1 MAIKKDTIEM
11 IRKQRDYLSSEFG
24 VEKIGLFGSVAAG
37 TDNDS
42 SDIDLVVEFRRPMG
56 LKFIR
61 LVEYLERILGR
72 KVDLVTRD
80 GLENIRV
87 RKQRAINCLNLDL
100 WD

>member
-1 MAIKKDTIEM
+1 MAIKKDTIEK

-42 SDIDLVVEFRRPMG
+42 SDIDLVVEFSRPMG

-61 LVEYLERILGR
+61 LVEFLEGILGR

-87 RKQRAINCLNLDL
+87 RRVADDIRRTLIYV
-100 WD
+100 

>member
-42 SDIDLVVEFRRPMG
+42 SDIDLVVEFSRPMG

-61 LVEYLERILGR
+61 LVEYLEGILGR

-87 RKQRAINCLNLDL
+87 RKVADDIRRTLIYV
-100 WD
+100 

>member
-1 MAIKKDTIEM
+1 MAIKKDTIEK

-42 SDIDLVVEFRRPMG
+42 SDIDLVVEFSRPMG

-61 LVEYLERILGR
+61 LVEYLEGILGR

-87 RKQRAINCLNLDL
+87 RKVADDIRRTLIHV
-100 WD
+100 

>member
-1 MAIKKDTIEM
+1 MAIKNETIEK
-11 IRKQRDYLSSEFG
+11 IKRQRDYLFSEFG
-24 VEKIGLFGSVAAG
+24 VEKIGLFGSVAEG
-37 TDNDS
+37 TDNDR

-61 LVEYLERILGR
+61 LVEYLEEILGR

-87 RKQRAINCLNLDL
+87 KKVANDIRKTLIYV
-100 WD
+100 

>member
-1 MAIKKDTIEM
+1 MAIKKDTIEK

-42 SDIDLVVEFRRPMG
+42 SDIDLVVEFSRPMG

-61 LVEYLERILGR
+61 LVEYLEGILGR

-87 RKQRAINCLNLDL
+87 RKVADNIRRTLIYV
-100 WD
+100 

>member
-1 MAIKKDTIEM
+1 MAIKKDTIER

-42 SDIDLVVEFRRPMG
+42 SDIDLVVEFSRPMG

-61 LVEYLERILGR
+61 LVEYLEGILGR

-87 RKQRAINCLNLDL
+87 RKVADDIRRTLIHV
-100 WD
+100 

>member
-1 MAIKKDTIEM
+1 MAIKKDTIER

-42 SDIDLVVEFRRPMG
+42 SDTDLVVEFSRPMG
-56 LKFIR
+56 LQFIR
-61 LVEYLERILGR
+61 LVEFLEGILGR

-87 RKQRAINCLNLDL
+87 RKVADDIRRTLIYV
-100 WD
+100 

>member
-1 MAIKKDTIEM
+1 MAIKKDTIEK

-42 SDIDLVVEFRRPMG
+42 SDIDLVVEFSRPMG
-56 LKFIR
+56 VKFIR
-61 LVEYLERILGR
+61 LVEYLEGILGR

-87 RKQRAINCLNLDL
+87 RKVADDIRRTLIYV
-100 WD
+100 

>member
-1 MAIKKDTIEM
+1 MAIKKDTIEK
-11 IRKQRDYLSSEFG
+11 IRTQRDYLSSEFG

-42 SDIDLVVEFRRPMG
+42 SDIDLVVEFSRPMG
-56 LKFIR
+56 LQFIR
-61 LVEYLERILGR
+61 LVEFLEGILGR

-87 RKQRAINCLNLDL
+87 RKVADDIRRTLIYV
-100 WD
+100 